1 MIIKQVPM
9 TPLGPSGLPHDLE
22 RFRPVEREEVKDCY
36 IEILFTNSKYSR
48 APCNAINV
56 LLQVQ
61 VVASPR
67 IEMPVMLRASPMD
80 RAGLHTWLATRKA
93 EADKK
98 REEEVGFIF
107 SLYLSAPH
115 CHQHRWLLPATHGY
129 QRATSLLRLR
139 RRKRKWE
146 R

>member
-61 VVASPR
+61 VVAGAGGCPTYRGVPPYSCQNYLGVRIVDFTRLPKRPKLFGLVEAPACGKGPR
-67 IEMPVMLRASPMD
+67 S
-80 RAGLHTWLATRKA
+80 
-93 EADKK
+93 
-98 REEEVGFIF
+98 
-107 SLYLSAPH
+107 
-115 CHQHRWLLPATHGY
+115 
-129 QRATSLLRLR
+129 
-139 RRKRKWE
+139 
-146 R
+146 